1 MKNPAALK
9 YAQVFVIAM
18 LCIVV
23 DQWTKQLAETH
34 LASQRAG
41 HFSHNIVLTVG
52 PEDDGKTVGAF
63 LGEEF
68 GAHNSDAEMAQI
80 LAGVTDDGAVRLY
93 PGRELE
99 MGDVVEVRE
108 RRIVVVEDHFDLEY
122 TRNEGAAFSFLAD
135 ADPTWRAPFFV
146 LASVVAVLVIL
157 GILRGATLI
166 QQILLW
172 GLALLLGGALGNLID
187 RVRLGYVIDFIVW
200 KWTDALRWPTFNFAD
215 AFIVVGVA
223 LMGLEMVRDAVRGR
237 GDSLSKD

>member
-80 LAGVTDDGAVRLY
+80 LAGVTDDGAVHVTIDSPVDIKNIY
-93 PGRELE
+93 SPSHDVEIHRE
-99 MGDVVEVRE
+99 GDRQAE
-108 RRIVVVEDHFDLEY
+108 
-122 TRNEGAAFSFLAD
+122 
-135 ADPTWRAPFFV
+135 
-146 LASVVAVLVIL
+146 
-157 GILRGATLI
+157 
-166 QQILLW
+166 Q
-172 GLALLLGGALGNLID
+172 
-187 RVRLGYVIDFIVW
+187 RVRLAAEQHVLGDREVRDQV
-200 KWTDALRWPTFNFAD
+200 DLLVDRAD
-215 AFIVVGVA
+215 AR
-223 LMGLEMVRDAVRGR
+223 GLGCGR
-237 GDSLSKD
+237 